1 MLWIFASLPLLLLTL
16 GAWYLSGLAIVR
28 NVLRINSGLTVFV
41 LSLPVGMMLNLV
53 LVNAVA
59 HLIFFPISSWIIVIG
74 TIPASLFFLRHPQP
88 PLNWEISIRQRL
100 VLLAALLLLVLGIFY
115 INAREIWGDD
125 PGHASMINLMASGE
139 FPLLFQCNPQIRASY
154 GYGGDLLAA
163 VTQVMGGINSWD
175 AEDVVKAATVA
186 SVVMLAFLVGWRHK
200 QKIGAGLLSVFLIFT
215 AAGMLWMYEPLSSAG
230 GRYIAEQTSALS
242 PLPQDLDLLTS
253 DPGHYTIDTPDTP
266 GFASYGYS
274 ERSLSWGF
282 APFVILFF
290 LVMVD
295 TPVPPFTK
303 SVTLGIILA
312 MAALLHPATL
322 SLLFPG
328 FIIYLFFWVRA
339 RRRRRFPRLDFNPI
353 WTLVVAFVL
362 MIVQGGQITDTILDK
377 LQGIPNVM
385 TSFMLAP
392 FQLPS
397 CRGETPTVHCALL
410 SVGTMGLVPFL
421 IPVLLWL
428 TWRTYKRPGW
438 AIILLG
444 AIVAM
449 GTTLVTRYAYIDWNI
464 QRLIVFSVWT
474 GAVLLGPV
482 LYEYF

>member
-186 SVVMLAFLVGWRHK
+186 SVVMLAFLIGWRHK
-200 QKIGAGLLSVFLIFT
+200 QKVGAGVLSVFLIFT
-215 AAGMLWMYEPLSSAG
+215 AAGMLWLYEPLSVAG
-230 GRYIAEQTSALS
+230 GRYLAEQS
-242 PLPQDLDLLTS
+242 PSLAPLAQEIDVLTS
-253 DPGHYTIDTPDTP
+253 DPDHYTIDTP
-266 GFASYGYS
+266 GFITASYGYS
-274 ERSLSWGF
+274 ERSL
-282 APFVILFF
+282 
-290 LVMVD
+290 
-295 TPVPPFTK
+295 
-303 SVTLGIILA
+303 
-312 MAALLHPATL
+312 
-322 SLLFPG
+322 
-328 FIIYLFFWVRA
+328 
-339 RRRRRFPRLDFNPI
+339 
-353 WTLVVAFVL
+353 
-362 MIVQGGQITDTILDK
+362 
-377 LQGIPNVM
+377 
-385 TSFMLAP
+385 
-392 FQLPS
+392 
-397 CRGETPTVHCALL
+397 
-410 SVGTMGLVPFL
+410 
-421 IPVLLWL
+421 
-428 TWRTYKRPGW
+428 
-438 AIILLG
+438 
-444 AIVAM
+444 
-449 GTTLVTRYAYIDWNI
+449 
-464 QRLIVFSVWT
+464 
-474 GAVLLGPV
+474 
-482 LYEYF
+482 